1 MGYFTLLLR
10 KTKTYLSPTTQSH
23 HFFHLRCQKT
33 KPSLPPISGYILKSI
48 SKFYSLFNFFHFFH
62 HLILLMKFYI
72 SNFGRLLL
80 AFVRGVLNFESNL
93 NFLDWDYPNFF
104 VSVDLVYFSLKF
116 DEDCITFVCS
126 NKRY

>member
-10 KTKTYLSPTTQSH
+10 KTKTYLSPTSQSH

-80 AFVRGVLNFESNL
+80 AFVRGVLKLWIQPKFSGL
-93 NFLDWDYPNFF
+93 RLPKLFC
-104 VSVDLVYFSLKF
+104 VCGFSLLQSQVWWRLYYICLFK
-116 DEDCITFVCS
+116 
-126 NKRY
+126 